1 MNWKNSNE
9 FLRLKNETLS
19 IAMALLPNSLYGA
32 ARFANFEGILSFS
45 HLSRGGVN
53 ANHNV
58 WTHSPSLARKNKT
71 KNGERNR
78 DVEWNFCRG
87 KETDIALFLQVTR
100 TRKNRKILILIELVD
115 YSPKQDDHK
124 QRILKKTHRNP
135 PTTNHKPRPFKL
147 VQVNIY
153 FLRGRLRLLTV
164 QKNPKT
170 PSKFP
175 KRLARTTNLAVKSR
189 EQ

>member
-19 IAMALLPNSLYGA
+19 IAMDLLPNSLCRA
-32 ARFANFEGILSFS
+32 ARFAIFEGILGFS
-45 HLSRGGVN
+45 HLSGGGVN

-58 WTHSPSLARKNKT
+58 WTRSPSLARKNKT
-71 KNGERNR
+71 ENGEGNR

-124 QRILKKTHRNP
+124 QRILQH
-135 PTTNHKPRPFKL
+135 
-147 VQVNIY
+147 
-153 FLRGRLRLLTV
+153 
-164 QKNPKT
+164 
-170 PSKFP
+170 SK
-175 KRLARTTNLAVKSR
+175 
-189 EQ
+189 